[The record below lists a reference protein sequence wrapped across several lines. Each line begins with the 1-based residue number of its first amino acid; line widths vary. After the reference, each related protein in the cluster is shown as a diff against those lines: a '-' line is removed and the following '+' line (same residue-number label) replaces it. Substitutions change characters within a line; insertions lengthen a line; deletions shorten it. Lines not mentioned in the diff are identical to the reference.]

1 MIIAVSARIFLP
13 WAPYTLSESVRRK
26 AHDSGLLT
34 ADPFLRATIREASMK
49 GILEDRA
56 IRLGE
61 YIIEHQSTVRDTAAV
76 FGVSKSTVHK
86 DITTLLPKLNAGL
99 YKEVRAV
106 LDVNKEERHLRGGE
120 ATKHKYELLKELRM
134 KK

>member
-1 MIIAVSARIFLP
+1 
-13 WAPYTLSESVRRK
+13 
-26 AHDSGLLT
+26 
-34 ADPFLRATIREASMK
+34 MK
-49 GILEDRA
+49 NNTDARA

-61 YIIEHQSTVRDTAAV
+61 YITEKHSTVRDCAKA

-86 DITTLLPKLNAGL
+86 DVTTRLQYLNSGL

-120 ATKHKYELLKELRM
+120 ATRKKYLTRSKAEG
-134 KK
+134 

>member
-1 MIIAVSARIFLP
+1 
-13 WAPYTLSESVRRK
+13 
-26 AHDSGLLT
+26 
-34 ADPFLRATIREASMK
+34 MK

-56 IRLGE
+56 VRLGE

-76 FGVSKSTVHK
+76 FGISKSTVHK
-86 DITTLLPKLNAGL
+86 DLTTLLPKLNAGL

-120 ATKHKYELLKELRM
+120 ATKQKYEKIKELRT
-134 KK
+134 KKEEI